1 MRYDGS
7 EERSAAPAAQA
18 PATPA
23 DTLEG
28 GALLRLAASCPRCG
42 ARPAMRVTEPLVR
55 ALGGEPGARRL
66 ATYQCQR
73 RGCGAVYDL
82 AGEAFRKAH

>member
-1 MRYDGS
+1 MRYDGMD
-7 EERSAAPAAQA
+7 ERSAASAARVA
-18 PATPA
+18 AGTVKNE
-23 DTLEG
+23 DG

-42 ARPAMRVTEPLVR
+42 ARPAMRITEPLMK
-55 ALGGEPGARRL
+55 ALGAEPATRRL

-82 AGEAFRKAH
+82 AGDAFRKAH